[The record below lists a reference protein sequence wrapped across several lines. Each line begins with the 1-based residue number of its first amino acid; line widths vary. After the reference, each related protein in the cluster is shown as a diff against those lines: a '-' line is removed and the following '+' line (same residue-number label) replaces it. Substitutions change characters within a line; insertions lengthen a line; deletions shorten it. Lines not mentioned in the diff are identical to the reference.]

1 MRWVDEF
8 RDPELAR
15 PLAERIARAAA
26 ALGGDATLMEV
37 CGTHTMSIARHGI
50 RDLLPDNVRLVSGP
64 GCPVCVT
71 PVDYV
76 DTALALVR
84 QHDVVLTTFGDMV
97 RVPGTEGSLATERA
111 RGARVEVVTSCLD
124 ALEMARSHPDRQ
136 VVFLAVGF
144 ETTAPT
150 VAATLA
156 AARAGGVDNFSLLC
170 THKTI
175 PEALAF
181 LGSQESFSVQGLL
194 CPGHVSVIIGTGPYE
209 PLAAAGVGC
218 VVSGFEPLDI
228 LLSVALLLEQLAEG
242 KPRVINAYSRMVRRE
257 GNARAR
263 QVMDQA
269 FEPCDAT
276 WRGVGTVPGS
286 GLRIRDEL
294 ANQGFDAATRF
305 PVDLPPSREP
315 AGCICGEI
323 LCGTADPPDC
333 PLFGTTCTPEDPVG
347 ACMVSSEGT
356 CAAWYRYRG
365 TGVPR

>member
-1 MRWVDEF
+1 MKWVDEF
-8 RDPELAR
+8 RDPELAA
-15 PLAERIARAAA
+15 PLVERVARAAKDLA
-26 ALGGDATLMEV
+26 RPVTLMEV

-71 PVDYV
+71 PVSYV
-76 DTALALVR
+76 DAALALVR
-84 QHDVVLTTFGDMV
+84 QHDVWITTFGDMV
-97 RVPGTEGSLATERA
+97 RVPGSDGSLATERA

-124 ALEMARSHPDRQ
+124 ALALAREHPDRQ

-150 VAATLA
+150 IAATLQ
-156 AARAGGVDNFSLLC
+156 AARAQGVKNFSLLC
-170 THKTI
+170 AHKTI

-181 LGSQESFSVQGLL
+181 LGSQESFAVQGLL
-194 CPGHVSVIIGTGPYE
+194 CPGHVSVIIGTEPYE
-209 PLAAAGVGC
+209 PLAAAGIGC

-228 LLSVALLLEQLAEG
+228 LHSVALLLEQLAEG
-242 KPRVINAYSRMVRRE
+242 KPRVHNAYARMVRNQ

-263 QVMDQA
+263 QVLDET
-269 FEPCDAT
+269 FEPCDAS

-286 GLRIRDEL
+286 GLRLRPEL
-294 ANQGFDAATRF
+294 SDFDAAKRF
-305 PVDLPPSREP
+305 PVDLPPAAEP
-315 AGCICGEI
+315 ADCICGEI

-333 PLFGTTCTPEDPVG
+333 PLFGAACTPEDPVG

-365 TGVPR
+365 VES

>member
-8 RDPELAR
+8 RDPELAG
-15 PLAERIARAAA
+15 PLAERIARAAGD
-26 ALGGDATLMEV
+26 LGRSTTLMEV

-71 PVDYV
+71 PVQYV
-76 DTALALVR
+76 DAALALVR
-84 QHDVVLTTFGDMV
+84 QHEVTLTTFGDMM
-97 RVPGTEGSLATERA
+97 RVPGTTGSLATERA
-111 RGARVEVVTSCLD
+111 RGARLEVVTSSLD
-124 ALEMARSHPDRQ
+124 ALELARRDPGRQ
-136 VVFLAVGF
+136 LVFLAVGF

-150 VAATLA
+150 VAATLQT
-156 AARAGGVDNFSLLC
+156 ARAEGVDNFSLLC
-170 THKTI
+170 AHKTI

-194 CPGHVSVIIGTGPYE
+194 CPGHVSVIIGTHPYE

-242 KPRVINAYSRMVRRE
+242 RPRVHNAYSRLVRPE
-257 GNARAR
+257 GNVRAR
-263 QVMDQA
+263 QIMAQT
-269 FEPCDAT
+269 FEPCDAD
-276 WRGVGTVPGS
+276 WRGVGTVVGS
-286 GLRIRDEL
+286 GLRLRPDLVAE
-294 ANQGFDAATRF
+294 GFDAATRF

-323 LCGTADPPDC
+323 LCGTADPSDC

-365 TGVPR
+365 TSEG

>member
-8 RDPELAR
+8 RDPELAG
-15 PLAERIARAAA
+15 PLAERIARAAGD
-26 ALGGDATLMEV
+26 LGRSTTLMEV

-71 PVDYV
+71 PMEYL
-76 DTALALVR
+76 DTVLAVVR
-84 QHDVVLTTFGDMV
+84 EHNVTITTFGDMI
-97 RVPGTEGSLATERA
+97 RVPGSSGSLATERA
-111 RGARVEVVTSCLD
+111 RGARVQVVTSCLD
-124 ALEMARSHPDRQ
+124 ALELARSEPGRQ

-150 VAATLA
+150 VAATVQE
-156 AARAGGVDNFSLLC
+156 ARAEGVDNFSLLC
-170 THKTI
+170 AHKTI

-194 CPGHVSVIIGTGPYE
+194 CPGHVSVIIGTHPYE

-242 KPRVINAYSRMVRRE
+242 RPRVHNAYSRLVRPE
-257 GNARAR
+257 GNVRAR
-263 QVMDQA
+263 QIMAQT
-269 FEPCDAT
+269 FEPCDAD
-276 WRGVGTVPGS
+276 WRGVGTVVGS
-286 GLRIRDEL
+286 GLRLRPDLVAE
-294 ANQGFDAATRF
+294 GFDAATRF

-323 LCGTADPPDC
+323 LCGTADPSDC

-365 TGVPR
+365 TSEG